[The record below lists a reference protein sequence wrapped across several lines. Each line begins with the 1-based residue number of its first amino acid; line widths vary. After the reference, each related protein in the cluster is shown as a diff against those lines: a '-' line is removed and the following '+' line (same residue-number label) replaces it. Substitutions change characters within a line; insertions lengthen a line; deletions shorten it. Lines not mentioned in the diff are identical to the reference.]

1 LNIINRQT
9 IEWALYF
16 KPYFFYF
23 PIYNL
28 AIGFIGIQNRKLIE
42 KVHHRID
49 ELTNYDWLIAGESV
63 FRLIVEGIFFY
74 CAIMFLEYRIYD
86 KYLRKIDS
94 ICRMAFGKI
103 YASCSRK
110 KSRVLYR
117 MKTDFEFVDTEE
129 AVQLIK
135 DEDPVTEQK
144 RVKSVANCAVKVQD
158 LNKSYTYGDMAVDN
172 LSFALEYGE
181 CFALLGVTGAGKTST
196 FKCLTG
202 EEWADSGK
210 LSIGN
215 YNVLD
220 NEEAENAR
228 KLIGYCP

>member
-1 LNIINRQT
+1 
-9 IEWALYF
+9 
-16 KPYFFYF
+16 
-23 PIYNL
+23 
-28 AIGFIGIQNRKLIE
+28 
-42 KVHHRID
+42 
-49 ELTNYDWLIAGESV
+49 
-63 FRLIVEGIFFY
+63 
-74 CAIMFLEYRIYD
+74 
-86 KYLRKIDS
+86 
-94 ICRMAFGKI
+94 
-103 YASCSRK
+103 
-110 KSRVLYR
+110 